1 MPTKYNIKDFEE
13 WRKNRQNKSQNN
25 EIKTYAIVLMF
36 KYAKPYLYAC
46 VQKYVGHKS
55 KYCVSM
61 EIQMLNPGQNVVS
74 SELYTKK

>member
-1 MPTKYNIKDFEE
+1 
-13 WRKNRQNKSQNN
+13 
-25 EIKTYAIVLMF
+25 MF